1 MEGKVYDARY
11 NVAVTHSCAFYL
23 FFDTLWVWS
32 VTGKHSFDHL
42 QALHSTIIIIIFFFS
57 PSQIFVTLATS
68 GKITYILNWDDSILP
83 L

>member
-42 QALHSTIIIIIFFFS
+42 RALHSTIIIIIFF
-57 PSQIFVTLATS
+57 
-68 GKITYILNWDDSILP
+68 LP
-83 L
+83 KSDLCDAGHLW